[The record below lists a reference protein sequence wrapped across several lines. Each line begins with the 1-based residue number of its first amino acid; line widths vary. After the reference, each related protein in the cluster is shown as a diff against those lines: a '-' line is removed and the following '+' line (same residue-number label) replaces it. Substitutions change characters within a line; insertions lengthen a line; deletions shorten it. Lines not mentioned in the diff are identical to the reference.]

1 MSDQLFIRIRGN
13 IKGPLTAE
21 QIRVQAHRGRF
32 GRHNEISEDGINWIR
47 ASSRPDLFPASA
59 QPKVRKKQ
67 EVEVVSE
74 AETEDQLS
82 DSYELMA
89 TPDTE
94 HKIWYYSEGSERQ
107 GPISFSQLQ
116 SLALSGELKPDNYVC
131 QEGMQEWELSSDIP
145 GLFLTPQIVTQPI
158 AEAVDVNQVDQSEYT
173 RTAPMAVASL
183 VLGLVGF
190 NIIFLLGSIL
200 AVIFGHIALKQIKQ
214 AGGKLSGRGMAIAGL
229 LLGYGVISVCLVVII
244 FFVIIMLIGV
254 FATSS
259 L

>member
-13 IKGPLTAE
+13 VKGPLTAE

-32 GRHNEISEDGINWIR
+32 GRHNEISEDGINWSR

-74 AETEDQLS
+74 TETEDQLS
-82 DSYELMA
+82 ESYELA
-89 TPDTE
+89 EISDNE
-94 HKIWYYSEGSERQ
+94 QKNWYYSQGSERQ
-107 GPISFSQLQ
+107 GPVSFSELQ
-116 SLALSGELKPDNYVC
+116 SLASAGKLKPNDYVC
-131 QEGMQEWELSSDIP
+131 QEGMQDWELSSDIP
-145 GLFLTPQIVTQPI
+145 GLYSTPQIVTQPI
-158 AEAVDVNQVDQSEYT
+158 VEAAGVNQVGESEFT

-200 AVIFGHIALKQIKQ
+200 AVIFGHVALKQIKQ
-214 AGGKLSGRGMAIAGL
+214 AGGRLSGRGMAIAGL
-229 LLGYGVISVCLVVII
+229 LLGYGVIFVCLIVIVVLAI
-244 FFVIIMLIGV
+244 FMLIGIM
-254 FATSS
+254 AASS
-259 L
+259 